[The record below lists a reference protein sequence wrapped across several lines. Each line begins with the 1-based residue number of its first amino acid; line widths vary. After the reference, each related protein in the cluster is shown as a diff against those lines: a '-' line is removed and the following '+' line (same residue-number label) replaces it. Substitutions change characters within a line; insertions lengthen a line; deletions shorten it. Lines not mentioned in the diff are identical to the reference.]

1 MKRKVSLFS
10 VALTTMLLTSLFTM
24 NVFADQITEE
34 KAKSIALDHAGVSS
48 TDVSYIYTEL
58 DYEKGQQIYNV
69 EFMTN
74 TYDEYDYE
82 ILMENGTIVAADYEK
97 KSRPLPGNKDNKEI
111 TIEQAKEFA
120 LKDADLKPEQV
131 TFLKEKV
138 DWNDGIKVYEV
149 EFYTDMCIRDRFYT
163 DTFQKYDYDI
173 DAATGEVLAWDF
185 DGDSAYARQDAVLR
199 SQRKDTQKAAT
210 NDPLTLEDAKTTA
223 LKRANLNDSQVT
235 WGPVYKEHDDG
246 RLIFKGEFYYNTL
259 EYEFEIDATT
269 GRIVDWDVE
278 SIYD

>member
-82 ILMENGTIVAADYEK
+82 ILMENGTIVAAYYEK

-149 EFYTDMCIRDRFYT
+149 EFYT